1 MILGGHI
8 CFSQSCDLI
17 LTSSYFTKAEVHNRI
32 ANHWLKNELA
42 NLYSAPLNLNWSDCI
57 FYSSVLRSEV
67 CSWKRITLTVMQWKP
82 QTTPVHAVLLLFA
95 LLLVWHSKLRTV
107 KDNTMIK
114 EGTRSDGSQ
123 QFKNTSDE
131 SNIPTKICWNFFTII
146 FCHFSATLTKWYHEN
161 ILVHYISQPVLK
173 QTKKQ
178 TNNWTKE
185 INWPCNADIGLMGGC
200 AREWPVLGLLSD
212 TCWS

>member
-1 MILGGHI
+1 MIRGGHI

-17 LTSSYFTKAEVHNRI
+17 LTSSYFTNAEVHNRI

-42 NLYSAPLNLNWSDCI
+42 NLDTAPLNLIWSDCI

-114 EGTRSDGSQ
+114 EGTRIDGSQ

-146 FCHFSATLTKWYHEN
+146 FCHFSCPL
-161 ILVHYISQPVLK
+161 YITACP
-173 QTKKQ
+173 Q
-178 TNNWTKE
+178 TNKRNQLT
-185 INWPCNADIGLMGGC
+185 L
-200 AREWPVLGLLSD
+200 
-212 TCWS
+212 

>member
-1 MILGGHI
+1 
-8 CFSQSCDLI
+8 
-17 LTSSYFTKAEVHNRI
+17 
-32 ANHWLKNELA
+32 
-42 NLYSAPLNLNWSDCI
+42 
-57 FYSSVLRSEV
+57 
-67 CSWKRITLTVMQWKP
+67 MQWKP

-114 EGTRSDGSQ
+114 EGTRIDGSQ

-173 QTKKQ
+173 QTKKNKQ
-178 TNNWTKE
+178 LNKRNQLTLYCRHWSHGGLYTWMTCAGSLEWHLSIIILPKE
-185 INWPCNADIGLMGGC
+185 LITFLM
-200 AREWPVLGLLSD
+200 
-212 TCWS
+212 